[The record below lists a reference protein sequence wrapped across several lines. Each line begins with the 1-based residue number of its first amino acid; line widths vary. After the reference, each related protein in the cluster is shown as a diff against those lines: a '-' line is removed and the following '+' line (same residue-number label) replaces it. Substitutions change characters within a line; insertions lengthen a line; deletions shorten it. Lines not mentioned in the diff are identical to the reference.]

1 MRRYS
6 SHCTNGRGSGPAG
19 QLASGAER
27 TGQTLERIRAE
38 PLALRDFLKRMPKG
52 ADLHSHLMPR
62 RIFAM
67 RLPTGYAWIR
77 TLD

>member
-1 MRRYS
+1 
-6 SHCTNGRGSGPAG
+6 
-19 QLASGAER
+19 
-27 TGQTLERIRAE
+27 
-38 PLALRDFLKRMPKG
+38 MPKG

-77 TLD
+77 TPRRLPSRSQ